1 MSASNETVYHRAQ
14 CKDIYF
20 FIIASSFAELFQ
32 HFGRMVSRGSF
43 KTNQTFVELEGSRAK
58 IGQFDVGILLLVI
71 GHYQDILRLQVT
83 IDDLERVEKA
93 QRVRHLVEHPVHNDA
108 FDLELWLKQGLRQA
122 ALRGKLQDE
131 SERSQTN
138 ANKVHEV
145 RVLAETTKDV
155 NFLANFAVSFHRIFL
170 VAYGR
175 RVFLYCGISSTTTA
189 AIDFPTSSF
198 ITKTTTL
205 FIK

>member
-1 MSASNETVYHRAQ
+1 MSASNETVHHRAQ

-20 FIIASSFAELFQ
+20 LIIASSFAELFQ
-32 HFGRMVSRGSF
+32 HFGRMVSRSSL

-93 QRVRHLVEHPVHNDA
+93 QRVRHLEEHPVHNDA

-138 ANKVHEV
+138 ANKVYEV

-155 NFLANFAVSFHRIFL
+155 NFLANFAVSFHRIFW
-170 VAYGR
+170 VAYYR
-175 RVFLYCGISSTTTA
+175 RVLLYCRISVTTTA
-189 AIDFPTSSF
+189 TIYFPTSSF
-198 ITKTTTL
+198 IAKTTTL